1 MLCRD
6 LRQRFASASA
16 YTSSPDTSVT
26 ISSPTAKPI
35 VIAVSRDLETTV
47 LAA

>member
-16 YTSSPDTSVT
+16 YTSSSDTRVT
-26 ISSPTAKPI
+26 ISSSTAEPFA
-35 VIAVSRDLETTV
+35 IAVSRDLETTV
-47 LAA
+47 VAA